1 MKETMIE
8 ENGRRYKFTL
18 AVDMGPAGWQ
28 EEVGE
33 DNEAM
38 INEGLRISLSA
49 PTPEM
54 SINIL
59 LEYLGQSL
67 NSERVYIFEE
77 IEGGAFKNTYEWCA
91 DGVVPQKENLQN
103 VPFSVVNLWYQRFQK
118 GKSVIIKNLE
128 NIREKEPDI
137 YEYLEPQ
144 KIRSLIVSPLM
155 DEKEIIGFYGVDNPP
170 EKFLY
175 HITTM

>member
-1 MKETMIE
+1 MRRWEFYNELDEIVCVVDMDSHQVVYMNRRACEVYKINDAACQEKRCYELLAGSASPCAACSNKKLKQGYFLEDVCYNPVVKRKLSVKETMIE

-77 IEGGAFKNTYEWCA
+77 IEGGAFKNTYE
-91 DGVVPQKENLQN
+91 
-103 VPFSVVNLWYQRFQK
+103 
-118 GKSVIIKNLE
+118 
-128 NIREKEPDI
+128 
-137 YEYLEPQ
+137 
-144 KIRSLIVSPLM
+144 
-155 DEKEIIGFYGVDNPP
+155 
-170 EKFLY
+170 
-175 HITTM
+175 